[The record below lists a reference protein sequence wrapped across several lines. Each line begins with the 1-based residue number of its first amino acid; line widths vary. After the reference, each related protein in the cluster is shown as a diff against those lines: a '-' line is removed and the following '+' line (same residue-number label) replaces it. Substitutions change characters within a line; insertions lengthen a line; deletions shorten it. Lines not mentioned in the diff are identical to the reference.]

1 MDMISLLLRTGEPSR
16 STCGKLGGTCGGG
29 GRGKEPEEG
38 GGLPSLISVAL
49 GARVMASENRSGVG
63 PFTSNV
69 RGDYTLI
76 EVV

>member
-1 MDMISLLLRTGEPSR
+1 MWKTRRDMQRW
-16 STCGKLGGTCGGG
+16 
-29 GRGKEPEEG
+29 G
-38 GGLPSLISVAL
+38 GGLPSLILVAL
-49 GARVMASENRSGVG
+49 GARVMASENRSGVR

>member
-1 MDMISLLLRTGEPSR
+1 MWKTRRDMRRRGE
-16 STCGKLGGTCGGG
+16 GEGT
-29 GRGKEPEEG
+29 R
-38 GGLPSLISVAL
+38 GLPSLISVAL
-49 GARVMASENRSGVG
+49 GARVMASENRSGVR

>member
-38 GGLPSLISVAL
+38 GVAVVDI
-49 GARVMASENRSGVG
+49 GGTGRKSDGV
-63 PFTSNV
+63 
-69 RGDYTLI
+69 
-76 EVV
+76 